1 MRTHF
6 MPNEPDG
13 GNANMTTYR
22 MTNSRRTFVKGAG
35 ALVLAGLAP
44 AVVRGQGA
52 PMQLGV
58 LTPLTGAGG
67 FDGPRMLK
75 AMKAVIDEVNAS
87 GGLLGRQVE
96 LVVENDET
104 NPEAAV
110 RAARKLIDVTKV
122 PAIMGTWA
130 SAVTTAVAPL
140 CWESKTFL
148 TTVSGADSITKL
160 PHQGYLIRTQPNNH
174 LQAAKHAEFIASM
187 GVKRCYIMS
196 IQAPFSQ
203 PTQDR
208 ATEVLKQ
215 KGSEMV
221 GGLIYDKDK
230 TTYRSEVDQ
239 ALKTSPDCIYLNGY
253 APDVTILLRDLYRAG
268 YTGMRFTQSY
278 AATSKVLESLPVEV
292 TEGVITVQP
301 SADIG
306 SPAYDL
312 AKKRLG
318 IAEPDS
324 YETQATDWAS
334 LVVLSIAKAKVAT
347 GIGIHDSVRKISQ
360 GSGTKVYSAVEGLKL
375 LAQGKENNYEGA
387 SGPCDFTDIGDILD
401 CKFRYNK
408 ISGGKPSLLKV
419 A

>member
-1 MRTHF
+1 
-6 MPNEPDG
+6 
-13 GNANMTTYR
+13 
-22 MTNSRRTFVKGAG
+22 
-35 ALVLAGLAP
+35 
-44 AVVRGQGA
+44 
-52 PMQLGV
+52 
-58 LTPLTGAGG
+58 
-67 FDGPRMLK
+67 
-75 AMKAVIDEVNAS
+75 
-87 GGLLGRQVE
+87 
-96 LVVENDET
+96 
-104 NPEAAV
+104 
-110 RAARKLIDVTKV
+110 
-122 PAIMGTWA
+122 
-130 SAVTTAVAPL
+130 VAPL

-208 ATEVLKQ
+208 ATEVLKL

-278 AATSKVLESLPVEV
+278 AATSKVVESLPVEV

-347 GIGIHDSVRKISQ
+347 GIGIHDSVRTISQ

-375 LAQGKENNYEGA
+375 LAQGKEINYEGA

-408 ISGGKPSLLKV
+408 ISAGKPSLLKV

>member
-1 MRTHF
+1 LT
-6 MPNEPDG
+6 
-13 GNANMTTYR
+13 A
-22 MTNSRRTFVKGAG
+22 
-35 ALVLAGLAP
+35 LAP
-44 AVVRGQGA
+44 AVVRAQPA
-52 PMQLGV
+52 PLQLGV

-67 FDGPRMLK
+67 FDGPRMAK
-75 AMKAVIDEVNAS
+75 AMQAVIDEVNAT
-87 GGLLGRQVE
+87 GGLLGRKVV
-96 LVVENDET
+96 LVIEDDQT

-174 LQAAKHAEFIASM
+174 LQAGKHAEFIASQ
-187 GVKRCYIMS
+187 GVKRCYMMS
-196 IQAPFSQ
+196 IQAPFAQ

-208 ATEVLKQ
+208 ATEVLKEH
-215 KGSEMV
+215 GSQMV
-221 GGLIYDKDK
+221 GALIYDKDK

-239 ALKTSPDCIYLNGY
+239 ALRTNPDLVYLNGY
-253 APDVTILLRDLYRAG
+253 APDVTILLRDLFRAG
-268 YTGMRFTQSY
+268 YTGMRFAQSY
-278 AATSKVLESLPVEV
+278 AVTTKVLESLPQEV
-292 TEGVITVQP
+292 TEGLITVQP
-301 SADIG
+301 SADVS
-306 SPAYDL
+306 SPAYEL

-334 LVVLSIAKAKVAT
+334 LVTLAIAKAKAAS

-360 GSGTKVYSAVEGLKL
+360 GGGAKVYSATEGLKL
-375 LAQGKENNYEGA
+375 LAEGKEINYEGA
-387 SGPCDFTDIGDILD
+387 SGPCDFTDIGDIID

-408 ISGGKPSLLKV
+408 VAGGKFVLLKV

>member
-1 MRTHF
+1 MS
-6 MPNEPDG
+6 EE
-13 GNANMTTYR
+13 NAK
-22 MTNSRRTFVKGAG
+22 SRRRFLQAS
-35 ALVLAGLAP
+35 AGLAVAAMAP
-44 AVVRGQGA
+44 AIVRAQSA
-52 PMQLGV
+52 QLQIGV

-67 FDGPRMLK
+67 FDGPRMAK
-75 AMKAVIDEVNAS
+75 AMQAVIDEVNAA
-87 GGLLGRQVE
+87 GGLLGRKVV
-96 LVVENDET
+96 LVVEDDQT

-130 SAVTTAVAPL
+130 SAVTSAVAPL

-174 LQAAKHAEFIASM
+174 LQAGKHAEFIASL
-187 GVKRCYIMS
+187 GVKRCYMMS

-203 PTQDR
+203 PTQER

-215 KGSEMV
+215 RNSQMV
-221 GGLIYDKDK
+221 GTLIYDKDK

-239 ALKTSPDCIYLNGY
+239 ALRTNPDLIYLNGY

-268 YTGMRFTQSY
+268 YAGLRFAQSY
-278 AATSKVLESLPVEV
+278 AVTTKVLESLPQEV

-301 SADIG
+301 SADVS
-306 SPAYDL
+306 SPAYEL
-312 AKKRLG
+312 AKTRLG
-318 IAEPDS
+318 LPEPDS

-334 LVVLSIAKAKVAT
+334 LVSLAIAHAKAAT
-347 GIGIHDSVRKISQ
+347 GEGIHDHVRKISQ
-360 GSGTKVYSAVEGLKL
+360 GNGTKVFSAVEGLKL
-375 LAQGKENNYEGA
+375 LAQGKEINYEGA
-387 SGPCDFTDIGDILD
+387 SGPCDFTDIGDIVD

-408 ISGGKPSLLKV
+408 VVGGKFQLLKV